1 MIKIK
6 DPRLKKMAEGLI
18 HYSVNLKPG
27 EKILIEVIDSG
38 IPLALAVVKEV
49 YRVGGAPFVILRNK
63 QLDREIMIGATQE
76 QLEKMSQYELVQ
88 MKEMDAYIGI
98 RAAENANETADVPGE
113 KQQIYMKYYSRPVV
127 EERVN
132 NTKWCIMRY
141 PNPSMAQSANMS
153 TEAFED
159 FYFDVCTLDYSKMA
173 KAMEPLKKLMESTDQ
188 VRITGRDTDLTFSI
202 KGLPAIPCAGKMNIP
217 DGEIFTA
224 PVRESV
230 NGIITYNTPAVYQ
243 GLTYERISLEFKD
256 GKIIKANC
264 NETERLNQTLDTDEG
279 ARFIGEFS
287 IGVNPYIL
295 KPIKDTLFDE
305 KICGSIH
312 FTPGQAY
319 QECDNGNRSAIHWD
333 LVLIQQPEYGGGEI
347 YFDGKLI
354 RKDGRFV
361 LEELEGLN
369 PENLK

>member
-1 MIKIK
+1 MK
-6 DPRLKKMAEGLI
+6 DPRLQKMAQGLI
-18 HYSVNLKPG
+18 NYSVKLKPG
-27 EKILIEVIDSG
+27 EKILIEVIDTG
-38 IPLALAVVKEV
+38 IPLALEVVKEA
-49 YRVGGAPFVILRNK
+49 YRVGGVPFTLVRNK
-63 QLDREIMIGATQE
+63 QLERQIMLGATTE
-76 QLEKMSQYELVQ
+76 QLDKMAQYELVQ

-98 RAAENANETADVPGE
+98 RGAENANETADVPGE
-113 KQQIYMKYYSRPVV
+113 QYQSYMKYYSRPVV

-132 NTKWCIMRY
+132 HTKWCIMRY

-173 KAMEPLKKLMESTDQ
+173 RAMETLKQLMESTDQ
-188 VRITGRDTDLTFSI
+188 VRLVGEGTDLSFSI
-202 KGLPAIPCAGKMNIP
+202 KGLPAIPCAGEMNIP

-224 PVRESV
+224 PVRDSV
-230 NGIITYNTPAVYQ
+230 NGVISFNTPAVYQ
-243 GLTYERISLEFKD
+243 GSTYEGIRLEFQN
-256 GKIIKANC
+256 GQIIKATGSE
-264 NETERLNQTLDTDEG
+264 NEKLNQIFNTDEG
-279 ARFIGEFS
+279 ARFVGEFS

-295 KPIKDTLFDE
+295 KPMKDTLFDE

-333 LVLIQQPEYGGGEI
+333 LVLIQLPEFGGGEI

-354 RKDGRFV
+354 RKDGRFT
-361 LEELEGLN
+361 LPELQGLN